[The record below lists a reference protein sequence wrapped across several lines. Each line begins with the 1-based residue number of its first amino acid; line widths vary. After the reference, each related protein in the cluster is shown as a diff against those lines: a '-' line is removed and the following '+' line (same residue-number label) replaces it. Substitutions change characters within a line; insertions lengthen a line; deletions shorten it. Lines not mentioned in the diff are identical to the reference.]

1 MGGSVRAAKVDAN
14 QSQIVHALLSVGCKV
29 TLLHRV
35 GAGCP
40 DLLIWNGERFVMC
53 EVKDGAKPPS
63 ARKLTP
69 EQEEWHAAH
78 EGAPVYV
85 VSSVDQA
92 IQVCVVG

>member
-1 MGGSVRAAKVDAN
+1 MRAARTDAN
-14 QSQIVHALLSVGCKV
+14 QAEVVKALLDAGCVV

-35 GAGCP
+35 GSGCP
-40 DLLIWNGERFVMC
+40 DLLCWNGERFVMV

-69 EQEEWHAAH
+69 EQEAWHAAH

-85 VSSVDQA
+85 VSSVGEA
-92 IQVCVVG
+92 IEVCVLQNSC